1 MSSPIATLR
10 IEAPGKNALGTA
22 LMQDVIRQLRAAGD
36 RPLLVIGTG
45 DSFSA
50 GLDLKEVAAADAAH
64 MERFLQLLDEM
75 VEALFAHPA
84 PMAACVNGHA
94 IAGGAVIAL
103 CAEYRVAIDD
113 PAARIGLNEVAL
125 GLEFPPRILRLAQ
138 YRIPPGARELVLLG
152 AELHDPARA
161 CALGLVDEVARDPE
175 SRARAWLETAARH
188 PADVYAATK
197 RSLRAGAIDPNESER
212 RYFETTVLPRWTSPA
227 VREAARATLERR
239 KGTVLGVN

>member
-1 MSSPIATLR
+1 
-10 IEAPGKNALGTA
+10 
-22 LMQDVIRQLRAAGD
+22 MQDVIRQLRAAGD

-50 GLDLKEVAAADAAH
+50 GLNLKEVAASDAAH
-64 MERFLQLLDEM
+64 MARFLALLDEM
-75 VEALFAHPA
+75 VAALFAHPA

-103 CAEYRVAIDD
+103 CAEHRVAIDE

-138 YRIPPGARELVLLG
+138 YRIPPQSRESVLLG
-152 AELHDPARA
+152 AGLFDPRHAA
-161 CALGLVDEVARDPE
+161 ALGLVDEVASDPE
-175 SRARAWLETAARH
+175 AVARAWLEAAARH

-197 RSLRAGAIDPNESER
+197 RSLRAGAIDPSPAER
-212 RYFETTVLPRWTSPA
+212 RYFETTVLARWTSPA
-227 VREAARATLERR
+227 VREAARAALEKR
-239 KGTVLGVN
+239 KA